1 MRVRLLTLSND
12 SARVIPAKAGILLS
26 LKTLGS
32 RLRGND
38 GRQRLCRDAAMKVIG
53 FIGYSNTGKTTLIEK
68 LIPLFIAR
76 GLKVST
82 VKNAHH
88 GFDMDRPGKDSYR
101 YREAGSAQVLIATS
115 GALGAAHRGARRAG
129 AARRPDRAAG
139 ALRPGAG
146 RGLQERGAV
155 SAHRGPTRHQ
165 QRAAD
170 LSARPN
176 VIAVASDHAVDTAL
190 PVLDLNDAAK
200 IAAFIVDRLE
210 LA

>member
-1 MRVRLLTLSND
+1 
-12 SARVIPAKAGILLS
+12 
-26 LKTLGS
+26 
-32 RLRGND
+32 
-38 GRQRLCRDAAMKVIG
+38 MKVIG

-115 GALGAAHRGARRAG
+115 ERWALLTEVRGGPAPLEDLIAQLAPCDLVLVEGFKSEGQFPRIEVRRATSSEPPIFPHD
-129 AARRPDRAAG
+129 A
-139 ALRPGAG
+139 
-146 RGLQERGAV
+146 
-155 SAHRGPTRHQ
+155 
-165 QRAAD
+165 
-170 LSARPN
+170 N
-176 VIAVASDHAVDTAL
+176 VIAVAADRAVAAAL